1 MKRAEKEEAVKDL
14 HAKLEQSQATVL
26 MDYRGLKVEALNA
39 LRLQLR
45 NSRAEYKVAKNNL
58 IKLAAE
64 GTDAAALRNYLTGPC
79 ALAIGYD
86 DPVTMA
92 KVLIEFAKNN
102 PNLEI
107 KGGVLQ
113 GKFISEDDIKS
124 LAILPSREVLLGK
137 LLSVL
142 VSPPTGLVQVLSG
155 VIRKFLYTLKAI
167 QDQKTALSA

>member
-14 HAKLEQSQATVL
+14 HAKLEQSQAAVL
-26 MDYRGLKVEALNA
+26 VDYRGLKVEALNA

-64 GTDAAALRNYLTGPC
+64 GTDAAVLRNYLTGPC

-92 KVLIEFAKNN
+92 KVLVEFAKSN

-142 VSPPTGLVQVLSG
+142 VSPPTGLVQVFSG
-155 VIRKFLYTLKAI
+155 IIRKFLYTLKAI
-167 QDQKTALSA
+167 QEQKTASSS